1 MDIKAITVRSALDML
16 DMYLLNSG
24 LDLAKSRL
32 YKDESRL
39 DLVTLQELIE
49 KMASKL
55 NQNLLFNSL
64 LKIEIDELRYIQVV
78 KIIDDKSKSK
88 EVIRQIPSEKML
100 KIARYLDKITQLLLN
115 KRRRYGQ

>member
-1 MDIKAITVRSALDML
+1 ML

-49 KMASKL
+49 KMASRL

-78 KIIDDKSKSK
+78 KIIDDKSK

>member
-49 KMASKL
+49 KMASRL

-78 KIIDDKSKSK
+78 KIIDDKSK